1 MVRVAALTAQA
12 EHADVG
18 DGTYGHGCLHG
29 RLGLGSG
36 MALPDPYQDQWSMPC
51 THQRHAYA
59 SAPGTALLHGIHTRT
74 VARPSPCG
82 TSWHLNRRSISTRG
96 QIASNVFAPRGAA
109 TWDILSK
116 QTKSRRSVSSSITWY
131 NCMLI
136 VVLFK
141 NNRL

>member
-74 VARPSPCG
+74 VARPSPLTECAV
-82 TSWHLNRRSISTRG
+82 HRG
-96 QIASNVFAPRGAA
+96 SLTDEAYQPEVR
-109 TWDILSK
+109 
-116 QTKSRRSVSSSITWY
+116 
-131 NCMLI
+131 
-136 VVLFK
+136 
-141 NNRL
+141 